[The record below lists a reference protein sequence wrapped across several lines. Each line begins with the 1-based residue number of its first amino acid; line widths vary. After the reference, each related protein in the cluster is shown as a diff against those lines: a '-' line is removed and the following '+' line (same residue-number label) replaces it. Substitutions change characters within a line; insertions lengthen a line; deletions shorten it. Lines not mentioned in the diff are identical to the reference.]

1 MLDAKYVVCNIIL
14 ISVYAEGEADMG
26 AVNMA
31 RVNLIV
37 DKASVGKL
45 RKLLGTHSDSET
57 VRAAVEHRLASLQ
70 ALNALRRLQAI
81 GELEDIFSRDMR
93 TKG

>member
-1 MLDAKYVVCNIIL
+1 
-14 ISVYAEGEADMG
+14 MG
-26 AVNMA
+26 TARMERVNM
-31 RVNLIV
+31 IV

-70 ALNALRRLQAI
+70 ALDSLRRLQAL
-81 GELEDIFSRDMR
+81 GKLEDVFSRDVR
-93 TKG
+93 AKG

>member
-1 MLDAKYVVCNIIL
+1 
-14 ISVYAEGEADMG
+14 MG
-26 AVNMA
+26 AVQMA

-45 RKLLGTHSDSET
+45 RKLLGTRSDSEA

-70 ALNALRRLQAI
+70 ALDALHRLQAI
-81 GELEDIFSRDMR
+81 GKLEDVFSRGVR
-93 TKG
+93 TRG

>member
-1 MLDAKYVVCNIIL
+1 M
-14 ISVYAEGEADMG
+14 SGADMG
-26 AVNMA
+26 TVRMA

-70 ALNALRRLQAI
+70 ALNALRRLQEI
-81 GELEDIFSRDMR
+81 GKLEDVFSRNVR

>member
-1 MLDAKYVVCNIIL
+1 
-14 ISVYAEGEADMG
+14 MG
-26 AVNMA
+26 AVRTA

-57 VRAAVEHRLASLQ
+57 VREAVEHRLASLK
-70 ALNALRRLQAI
+70 ALDALRRLQGI
-81 GELEDIFSRDMR
+81 GKLEDVFRRDARSRD
-93 TKG
+93 

>member
-1 MLDAKYVVCNIIL
+1 
-14 ISVYAEGEADMG
+14 MG

-70 ALNALRRLQAI
+70 ALDALRRLQAI
-81 GELEDIFSRDMR
+81 GGTGGYLFPGYADQGLTLVQRHSF
-93 TKG
+93 

>member
-1 MLDAKYVVCNIIL
+1 
-14 ISVYAEGEADMG
+14 MG
-26 AVNMA
+26 AVHMA

-70 ALNALRRLQAI
+70 ALDALRRLQGI
-81 GELEDIFSRDMR
+81 GKLEDVFRRDVR
-93 TKG
+93 AKG

>member
-1 MLDAKYVVCNIIL
+1 MSRVQGD
-14 ISVYAEGEADMG
+14 
-26 AVNMA
+26 

-45 RKLLGTHSDSET
+45 RKLLGTRSDSET

-70 ALNALRRLQAI
+70 ALDALRLLQRI
-81 GELEDIFSRDMR
+81 GKVEDVFARTSRSR
-93 TKG
+93 G

>member
-1 MLDAKYVVCNIIL
+1 
-14 ISVYAEGEADMG
+14 MG
-26 AVNMA
+26 TVQMA
-31 RVNLIV
+31 RVNLIL

-45 RKLLGTHSDSET
+45 RKLLGMRSDSET

-70 ALNALRRLQAI
+70 ALDALRRLQEI
-81 GELEDIFSRDMR
+81 GKLEDVFSRDVR

>member
-1 MLDAKYVVCNIIL
+1 
-14 ISVYAEGEADMG
+14 MG
-26 AVNMA
+26 AVQMT

-57 VRAAVEHRLASLQ
+57 VPVAVEHRLASLL
-70 ALNALRRLQAI
+70 ALDALRRLQAI
-81 GELEDIFSRDMR
+81 GKLEDVFRPNVR
-93 TKG
+93 AKG

>member
-1 MLDAKYVVCNIIL
+1 MP
-14 ISVYAEGEADMG
+14 GADMG
-26 AVNMA
+26 MVKMA

-45 RKLLGTHSDSET
+45 RKLLGMPSDSET

-70 ALNALRRLQAI
+70 ALNALRRLQEI
-81 GELEDIFSRDMR
+81 GKLEDVFSRDVR

>member
-1 MLDAKYVVCNIIL
+1 
-14 ISVYAEGEADMG
+14 MG
-26 AVNMA
+26 TVRMA

-37 DKASVGKL
+37 VKASVGKL
-45 RKLLGTHSDSET
+45 RKLLGMHSDSET

-70 ALNALRRLQAI
+70 ALDALRRLQEI
-81 GELEDIFSRDMR
+81 GKLEDVFSRDVR